1 MVNFLTMAVL
11 LIAFQF
17 ALMADKDPL
26 SVLLILQL
34 GLRISDSENGSKFSP
49 LTWFPACSEAK

>member
-49 LTWFPACSEAK
+49 LT

>member
-17 ALMADKDPL
+17 ALMADKD
-26 SVLLILQL
+26 VLLILQL

-49 LTWFPACSEAK
+49 LT